1 LKLIRWFTTPNT
13 SENINKRNFINVQID
28 GIGVGL
34 ASAASPF
41 LPVFLTRLN
50 ASAFQVGLLTT
61 MPAITG
67 FFLAIF
73 LGRYLQK
80 QKKIVPWFSFAR
92 LAVIS
97 SYALTGIVSFF
108 VPEKY
113 LVNTILVFWAVATI
127 PQTILTITFSVV
139 MNAVAGPEGRYELMT
154 RRWSILGFTSAITV
168 FLMGQLLDLIP
179 NFPLNYQIAFIS
191 LSIGGLISYYF
202 SSRIDLPDAVPPE
215 ESHTHSLKS
224 KVKEYLDIIVKE
236 KPFVS
241 FVAKR
246 WIYML
251 GFTMT
256 VPLLPL
262 YFVRQINASD
272 SWIAAINT
280 SKTAVMIIGYF
291 LWTKQSRKRG
301 SRFVLLCTTL
311 GVSIYP
317 ILTALTGR
325 VWPIAIYAGIAGIF
339 QAGLDLVFFD
349 ELMKRIPDELS
360 ATFVSFAQSLMF
372 LCSIFAPLIASYLAD
387 RFGISF
393 ALIIGGSIQ
402 IIGFVLFLQ
411 RKVQKK
417 PELKLANP

>member
-41 LPVFLTRLN
+41 LPVFLTRLG
-50 ASAFQVGLLTT
+50 ATSFQVGLLTT
-61 MPAITG
+61 MPAVTG

-73 LGRYLQK
+73 LGRFLQK
-80 QKKIVPWFSFAR
+80 QRKIVPWFSFAR

-97 SYALTGIVSFF
+97 SYALTGLVSLFISQ
-108 VPEKY
+108 KY
-113 LVNTILVFWAVATI
+113 LVNSILAFWAIATI
-127 PQTILTITFSVV
+127 PQTILSITFSVV

-154 RRWSILGFTSAITV
+154 RRWSILGFTTAITV
-168 FLMGQLLDLIP
+168 FFIGQLLTHVS

-202 SSRIDLPDAVPPE
+202 SSRIDLPDAIPPAP
-215 ESHTHSLKS
+215 SQTHSIQS
-224 KVKEYLDIIVKE
+224 KVKEYLAIIVKE

-246 WIYML
+246 WIYMIGL
-251 GFTMT
+251 TMT
-256 VPLLPL
+256 IPLLPL

-291 LWTKQSRKRG
+291 LWSKQSRKRG

-311 GVSIYP
+311 GVSVYP
-317 ILTALTGR
+317 ILIALTSR
-325 VWPIAIYAGIAGIF
+325 VWPMVIYAGIAGIF

-349 ELMKRIPDELS
+349 ELMKTIPEDLS
-360 ATFVSFAQSLMF
+360 ATFVSFAQSVMWLS
-372 LCSIFAPLIASYLAD
+372 SIVAPLIASFLAD
-387 RFGISF
+387 KIGISF

-402 IIGFVLFLQ
+402 IIGFILFLQ
-411 RKVQKK
+411 AKPEKK
-417 PELKLANP
+417 PQLKLANP